1 MPGPVHRSSVDEGR
15 LTYVKVY
22 EIFTDC
28 SRELMYDFG
37 LEVGEK
43 MTEGVYTDFT
53 LVNKNE
59 VTLENGE
66 VRFLFELLPPQSSWT
81 EKWIE
86 GIGSITDVFFPF
98 MHYESDGVFVCA
110 RDSSG
115 MLWSNPSTV
124 DRCDSLSC
132 LFPRPKFSHELNE
145 YEIKFTNEST
155 FATHYLWEFDDGVT
169 STEINPV
176 YQYPHPNCD
185 VITLKAFNECYQGA
199 IEKTLMVP
207 ICVSPDWDTIKE
219 ITAFSGFRL
228 FWFSDQLQFILSGT
242 DLRRSTDNGNIFY
255 PVTEPPLNPY
265 ESFGSI
271 KMYDNERG
279 IALARRNADI
289 NTGGIIITYDGG
301 VTWHLRAPNAP
312 DLQRLTIGPNGEAW
326 ASSSTNKYYLSQDY
340 GETWMDLSDSVDI
353 DLDEIWFFGDKLLIA
368 GVVTGTY
375 PEQKFSLAKS
385 YDGGFHWTEYTIP
398 DDLGYMHFTSPLVGY
413 SKTRTGVAKTI
424 DGGNNWDEVLT
435 DEHVSYM
442 SFFDDRSGWIVNNNR
457 TIYYTNDG
465 LETYRRTNCNG
476 KYLSS
481 LAVVSATKA
490 LAVTTNYIIS
500 FDGDRE
506 LNCSST
512 DYDGD
517 GYTDDVDCMDEDELI
532 NPGATEIPNNGVDE
546 DCDGNDLIT
555 SLLEIAGKQISIYP
569 NPVSG
574 TLFISTELDGI
585 NIRLFDTSGYIL
597 LSKMGIYQINTGD
610 LHPGIYFLQISYL
623 GNTVVEKVTVVK

>member
-1 MPGPVHRSSVDEGR
+1 MKLTSYGVGFDGYFYEYATAFSYVGKKFLCGDTVLIFAFNEGYADR
-15 LTYVKVY
+15 FVLVEDKKVY

-199 IEKTLMVP
+199 IEKNVN
-207 ICVSPDWDTIKE
+207 
-219 ITAFSGFRL
+219 G
-228 FWFSDQLQFILSGT
+228 SDLCK
-242 DLRRSTDNGNIFY
+242 
-255 PVTEPPLNPY
+255 P
-265 ESFGSI
+265 
-271 KMYDNERG
+271 
-279 IALARRNADI
+279 
-289 NTGGIIITYDGG
+289 
-301 VTWHLRAPNAP
+301 
-312 DLQRLTIGPNGEAW
+312 
-326 ASSSTNKYYLSQDY
+326 
-340 GETWMDLSDSVDI
+340 
-353 DLDEIWFFGDKLLIA
+353 
-368 GVVTGTY
+368 
-375 PEQKFSLAKS
+375 
-385 YDGGFHWTEYTIP
+385 
-398 DDLGYMHFTSPLVGY
+398 
-413 SKTRTGVAKTI
+413 
-424 DGGNNWDEVLT
+424 
-435 DEHVSYM
+435 
-442 SFFDDRSGWIVNNNR
+442 
-457 TIYYTNDG
+457 
-465 LETYRRTNCNG
+465 
-476 KYLSS
+476 
-481 LAVVSATKA
+481 
-490 LAVTTNYIIS
+490 
-500 FDGDRE
+500 
-506 LNCSST
+506 
-512 DYDGD
+512 
-517 GYTDDVDCMDEDELI
+517 
-532 NPGATEIPNNGVDE
+532 
-546 DCDGNDLIT
+546 
-555 SLLEIAGKQISIYP
+555 
-569 NPVSG
+569 
-574 TLFISTELDGI
+574 
-585 NIRLFDTSGYIL
+585 
-597 LSKMGIYQINTGD
+597 
-610 LHPGIYFLQISYL
+610 
-623 GNTVVEKVTVVK
+623 